1 MGSNA
6 RDNEAM
12 AFAPPFVGEG
22 AKPPLVVCDADD
34 VVVCV
39 VCVTVG
45 GVETTDVPVVIVD
58 GGADNDGVGVPVE
71 LAWSDKVQASFAKSQ
86 SYLDLR
92 AIIY

>member
-1 MGSNA
+1 MGSSA
-6 RDNEAM
+6 RDNEAI

-34 VVVCV
+34 VVCV
-39 VCVTVG
+39 ACVTVG
-45 GVETTDVPVVIVD
+45 GVATTDVTVVSVD
-58 GGADNDGVGVPVE
+58 GGADNDGVGVSVE